1 VQTSYSTRRDSLGG
15 AWRTIATADYRVS
28 LQNAGDQA
36 VTVEVIENR
45 GGEWAVVSSSI
56 KGEKLS
62 STRTVFRVPVPARG
76 KATLTYRVRVIW

>member
-1 VQTSYSTRRDSLGG
+1 
-15 AWRTIATADYRVS
+15 
-28 LQNAGDQA
+28 
-36 VTVEVIENR
+36 VIENR
-45 GGEWAVVSSSI
+45 GGEWTVVSSSI